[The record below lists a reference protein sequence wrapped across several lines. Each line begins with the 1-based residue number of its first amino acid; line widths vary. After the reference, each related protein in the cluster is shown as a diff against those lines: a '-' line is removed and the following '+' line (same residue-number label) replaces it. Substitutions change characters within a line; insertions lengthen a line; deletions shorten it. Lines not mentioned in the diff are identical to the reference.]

1 MFLYDYWDSLR
12 AHQRKFSKLFIFYV
26 LWIFVESEQNEQDL
40 AREVQR
46 ADVVCLVYAVDDSH
60 SLQQITE
67 RWLPLLQSLRPASK
81 EDDNQSGEV
90 VSAVPIILVGNKSDL
105 LEQGNMEAVLPIMNH
120 YAEIETCVEVY
131 PLILMFCSLCLL
143 NFYLLISVF
152 STYTSKYIRNVLLRT
167 KSCASSYCTALH
179 SRRPRGNIFK
189 RI

>member
-1 MFLYDYWDSLR
+1 MFL
-12 AHQRKFSKLFIFYV
+12 
-26 LWIFVESEQNEQDL
+26 ESEQNEQDL

-46 ADVVCLVYAVDDSH
+46 ADVVCLVYAVDDNH

-120 YAEIETCVEVY
+120 YAEIETCVEVC
-131 PLILMFCSLCLL
+131 PS
-143 NFYLLISVF
+143 
-152 STYTSKYIRNVLLRT
+152 
-167 KSCASSYCTALH
+167 
-179 SRRPRGNIFK
+179 
-189 RI
+189 